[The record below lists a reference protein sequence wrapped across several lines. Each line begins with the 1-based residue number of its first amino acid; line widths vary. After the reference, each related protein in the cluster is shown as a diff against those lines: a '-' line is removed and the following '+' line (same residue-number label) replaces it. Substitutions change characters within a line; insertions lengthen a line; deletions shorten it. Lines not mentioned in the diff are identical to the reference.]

1 MANTPKPARKKVIT
15 NTVRTPGGAK
25 VTVQSN
31 KDDKSKWT
39 QTKGTSYSRTDKPSY
54 DKKGKLVNEAL
65 NINKDLKG
73 TKKAVRKGNVAGVYS
88 EGKAKNPV
96 NKPMKEGP
104 SFKKK
109 KP

>member
-1 MANTPKPARKKVIT
+1 MATNPKPARKKVIT
-15 NTVRTPGGAK
+15 NTVRTPSGAK
-25 VTVQSN
+25 SAVQSN
-31 KDDKSKWT
+31 KDDKNKWVR
-39 QTKGTSYSRTDKPSY
+39 TKGTTYSRTDKPSY

-73 TKKAVRKGNVAGVYS
+73 TKKAVRQGNTAGID

-96 NKPMKEGP
+96 NKPMKDGP